1 MALAEILRYVQGLS
15 VFQEARLL
23 VQSFPHAPD
32 VFALLKELAAV
43 AGEAPAQVLLMEG
56 ASRSTTPVIPV
67 KSIDAEQEPYISL
80 EHKMESA
87 IAAVQLDSFVEKL
100 H

>member
-1 MALAEILRYVQGLS
+1 MAGGSLQGLS

-23 VQSFPHAPD
+23 VQSFPHVPD
-32 VFALLKELAAV
+32 ICALLKELASM
-43 AGEAPAQVLLMEG
+43 AGEPPVQTLLQEG
-56 ASRSTTPVIPV
+56 AARSTEPLL
-67 KSIDAEQEPYISL
+67 AAREREPYVSL

-87 IAAVQLDSFVEKL
+87 IAAAQLEKFVEKL